1 MKLDLDCVRSVMLVM
16 ERDLSFTVDGDVL
29 VPNRLTLEQIDSL
42 LPEFSKEDIFYAIYN
57 LNQAGYLDVSILRT
71 SGGGVYN
78 CTVKDITYTG
88 HEFLNK
94 IRDEKRWAKVK
105 SAANAVRDY
114 SLSAISAIAE
124 GVTSAAISA
133 YFT

>member
-1 MKLDLDCVRSVMLVM
+1 MLVM
-16 ERDLSFTVDGDVL
+16 ERDLSFTDDSDVL
-29 VPNRLTLEQIDSL
+29 IPNRMTLEQIDSL

-57 LNQAGYLDVSILRT
+57 LDQAGYLDVSILRT
-71 SGGGVYN
+71 GGGGIYS